1 MIPGPT
7 PNILST
13 WCWSAITSGGLPRA
27 KLLATVKPGGL
38 LLYET
43 FMAGNKMYGKP
54 SRPEFLL
61 RPNELAQW
69 VYGDFRVIAF
79 DQMPGAART
88 ANQSP

>member
-1 MIPGPT
+1 M
-7 PNILST
+7 
-13 WCWSAITSGGLPRA
+13 
-27 KLLATVKPGGL
+27 KPGGL

-43 FMAGNKMYGKP
+43 FMAGNEMYGKP

-79 DQMPGAART
+79 DQMPERGPDGKPTAMKQRIAAIRNLPAVEGET
-88 ANQSP
+88 AADESAKPQ